1 MAHMVTCPYCKEK
14 FDRDKVPFKLIGA
27 RRYAH
32 VHCAEEAEKQLS
44 AEEQDKKAL
53 EEYIMKLLNET
64 FINPRVRKQIKE
76 YINNYNYTYSGMLKA
91 LIYFYEIKKNDT
103 SKANGGIG
111 IIPYVYNDA
120 FNYYYAIWEAQQ
132 KNTEKVLSDYTVE
145 TQEVFIP
152 IPQRKI
158 KKRELFT
165 FLDEG
170 EDINVK

>member
-1 MAHMVTCPYCKEK
+1 MLCQNIGIFYYSESPRIMILIVTFSLVLSLVSCTKDLMLNLYFSE
-14 FDRDKVPFKLIGA
+14 DNKVLITFPVNSNVIFLSKLI
-27 RRYAH
+27 
-32 VHCAEEAEKQLS
+32 V
-44 AEEQDKKAL
+44 
-53 EEYIMKLLNET
+53 
-64 FINPRVRKQIKE
+64 F
-76 YINNYNYTYSGMLKA
+76 
-91 LIYFYEIKKNDT
+91 YFYEIKKNDT

-132 KNTEKVLSDYTVE
+132 KNTEKVLSDYTIE

>member
-1 MAHMVTCPYCKEK
+1 
-14 FDRDKVPFKLIGA
+14 
-27 RRYAH
+27 
-32 VHCAEEAEKQLS
+32 
-44 AEEQDKKAL
+44 
-53 EEYIMKLLNET
+53 MKLLNET

-170 EDINVK
+170 EDINV